1 VRRRARGRGGGEG
14 ERGGEPGDRYEEG
27 DEEAVAGVQRVGE
40 GGATLPSREPRRP
53 RVRMGPEIGTA
64 MWFVRTPTVET
75 SSKVAVTIG
84 AVET

>member
-1 VRRRARGRGGGEG
+1 VRRRVRGRGSGEG
-14 ERGGEPGDRYEEG
+14 ERGGEPGDRYEEV

-40 GGATLPSREPRRP
+40 GDATLPSRP

-64 MWFVRTPTVET
+64 IRFVRTPTVGT
-75 SSKVAVTIG
+75 SSKVAATIG